1 MNLIVTDIVNGLIGI
16 LQATELHLLVNEIE
30 SSGFFKIILVLQ
42 ALFIRTSLFTIVV
55 LNLSRLVVI
64 VAPFHYSEI
73 FSINKTRIILLVIW
87 ISGIIECTVKYFTKI
102 ASTYTFY
109 SSGVLFNIIL
119 NVAVLAL
126 AGLIIVCLKKSVDD
140 CAVREKATKTVVIV
154 SVIFFFS
161 YGYYN
166 YVYIVWMIPGLCET
180 SNPVLQFTAIGKWSL
195 SLAHLFLLISSIFN
209 GIIFGMQPKIK
220 SAIENIWVKDYR
232 RKILQQSLL
241 PLGN

>member
-1 MNLIVTDIVNGLIGI
+1 MIPKTVETFYAQIALVLDLFLGTLVCSLNGLVLVGCAKIQFWETSFGLLVMNLIVTDIVNGLIGI

-64 VAPFHYSEI
+64 VAPFYYSEI

-126 AGLIIVCLKKSVDD
+126 AGLIIICLKKSVDD

-166 YVYIVWMIPGLCET
+166 YAV
-180 SNPVLQFTAIGKWSL
+180 A
-195 SLAHLFLLISSIFN
+195 
-209 GIIFGMQPKIK
+209 
-220 SAIENIWVKDYR
+220 
-232 RKILQQSLL
+232 
-241 PLGN
+241 